1 MTPTRAL
8 RWLAQRVMWG
18 GLLVLLVL
26 TVAGCP
32 PRPPLPGGA
41 PRPHSLPS
49 PPGPHVPGPHLP
61 GLP

>member
-1 MTPTRAL
+1 MTRTRAL
-8 RWLAQRVMWG
+8 RWLAQRAVWG

-26 TVAGCP
+26 TMVGCP

-41 PRPHSLPS
+41 PRPHSLP
-49 PPGPHVPGPHLP
+49 GPHVPGPHLP